1 MNLAVKDIRH
11 NLGRF
16 ALTGVGIGMLLMMVM
31 GMVGIYRGLI
41 EDATLL
47 IDNLGA
53 DIWIVQKNTRGPFA
67 EVSRVPRNLL
77 DRVAV
82 VPGVTNAREF
92 VYHMIQRE
100 YLGKPLRIGVVGLS
114 WPIDKGEWLP
124 LIAGRPLAQTH
135 YEMIADEKLG
145 IPLGENLRLGKEMYN
160 VVGITK
166 GMISSGGD
174 GLAFFTVDDAQI
186 IQFDTPGEAVRLERA
201 SRFERGAKADIGH
214 TQPSLLDKALGP
226 SASIPA
232 LGPPAIS
239 AVIAT
244 LKPSFEF
251 SAVSSVLSG
260 WSDVSVYTAE
270 GQRQLML
277 KGMVEMA
284 RKQIGF
290 FTVLLAL
297 ISAIIMALILYTLTL
312 EKVHEIALLKLIGA
326 PNRVIL
332 SMILQQALFLA
343 VTGYVIAYLAGQKIF
358 PQFPRRVILLDND
371 LFLLALI
378 VLGISVASSILG
390 IYKAVKVNPNEA
402 LAG

>member
-16 ALTGVGIGMLLMMVM
+16 VLTSFGIGMLLMMVM
-31 GMVGIYRGLI
+31 GMVGIYRGMI

-47 IDNLGA
+47 IDRLGA
-53 DIWIVQKNTRGPFA
+53 DIWVVQNNTRGPFA

-82 VPGVTNAREF
+82 IPGITDAREF
-92 VYHMIQRE
+92 IYHMIQRE
-100 YLGKPLRIGVVGLS
+100 REGNPLRIGVVGLS
-114 WPIDKGEWLP
+114 WPLDKGEWLP
-124 LIAGRPLAQTH
+124 LIAGRSLSQAH
-135 YEMIADEKLG
+135 YEMVADQTLG
-145 IPLGENLRLGKEMYN
+145 IGLGEKLRLGKETFS

-174 GLAFFTVDDAQI
+174 GLAFFTVEDAQL
-186 IQFDTPGEAVRLERA
+186 IQFDTPGEGVRLERA
-201 SRFERGAKADIGH
+201 SRLERGAKADIGLS
-214 TQPSLLDKALGP
+214 QPPLLERALGP
-226 SASIPA
+226 SSSIPA
-232 LGPPAIS
+232 FGPPMVS

-244 LKPSFEF
+244 LHPSFEP
-251 SAVSSVLSG
+251 SAVLSVLSG
-260 WSDVSVYTAE
+260 WKDVSVYTADE
-270 GQRQLML
+270 QRQLML

-284 RKQIGF
+284 RKQIGL
-290 FTVLLAL
+290 FTALLTF

-343 VTGYVIAYLAGQKIF
+343 MAGYGIAYLVGQKVF
-358 PQFPRRVILLDND
+358 PKFPRRVILLDSD
-371 LFLLALI
+371 LFTLALI
-378 VLGISVASSILG
+378 VLGISIASSILG

>member
-1 MNLAVKDIRH
+1 MNLAFKDIRH

-16 ALTGVGIGMLLMMVM
+16 ALTSFGIGMLLMMVM
-31 GMVGIYRGLI
+31 GMVGIYRGMI

-47 IDNLGA
+47 IDRLGA
-53 DIWIVQKNTRGPFA
+53 DIWVVQNNTRGPFA

-82 VPGVTNAREF
+82 IPGITDAREF
-92 VYHMIQRE
+92 IYHMIQRE
-100 YLGKPLRIGVVGLS
+100 REGNPLRIGVVGLS
-114 WPIDKGEWLP
+114 WPLDKGEWLP
-124 LIAGRPLAQTH
+124 LIAGRSLSQAH
-135 YEMIADEKLG
+135 YEMVADQTLG
-145 IPLGENLRLGKEMYN
+145 IGLGEKLRLGKETFS

-174 GLAFFTVDDAQI
+174 GLAFFTVEDAQL

-201 SRFERGAKADIGH
+201 SRLERGAKADIGLS
-214 TQPSLLDKALGP
+214 QPPLLERALGP
-226 SASIPA
+226 SSSIPA
-232 LGPPAIS
+232 FGPPMVS

-244 LKPSFEF
+244 LHPSFEP
-251 SAVSSVLSG
+251 SAVLSVLSG
-260 WSDVSVYTAE
+260 WRDVSVYTAQA
-270 GQRQLML
+270 QRQLML

-284 RKQIGF
+284 RKQIGL
-290 FTVLLAL
+290 FTALLTF

-343 VTGYVIAYLAGQKIF
+343 MAGYGIAYLAGQKVF
-358 PQFPRRVILLDND
+358 PNFPRRVILLDRD
-371 LFLLALI
+371 LFTLALI
-378 VLGISVASSILG
+378 VLGISIASSILG
-390 IYKAVKVNPNEA
+390 IYKAVRVNPSEA

>member
-11 NLGRF
+11 NFGRF
-16 ALTGVGIGMLLMMVM
+16 ALTGLGIGMLLMMVM

-47 IDNLGA
+47 IDSLDA
-53 DIWIVQKNTRGPFA
+53 DVWVVQKNTRGPFA

-77 DRVAV
+77 DRVRV
-82 VPGVTNAREF
+82 IPGVTNAREF
-92 VYHMIQRE
+92 IYHMIQRE
-100 YLGKPLRIGVVGLS
+100 YQGRPLRIGVVGLS

-124 LIAGRPLAQTH
+124 LIAGRPLSQARF
-135 YEMIADEKLG
+135 EMIADEKLG
-145 IPLGENLRLGKEMYN
+145 LPLGENLRLGKETYN
-160 VVGITK
+160 VVGLTR
-166 GMISSGGD
+166 GMMSSGGD
-174 GLAFFTVDDAQI
+174 GLAFFTVDDAQF
-186 IQFDTPGEAVRLERA
+186 IQFDEPGEAVRLERA
-201 SRFERGAKADIGH
+201 SRFERGSKADIGH
-214 TQPSLLDKALGP
+214 TQPSLIEKALGP
-226 SASIPA
+226 RSSIPSF
-232 LGPPAIS
+232 GPPEIS
-239 AVIAT
+239 AVIASI
-244 LKPSFEF
+244 KPSFEL
-251 SAVSSVLSG
+251 SAVESVLSG

-270 GQRQLML
+270 EQRQLML

-284 RKQIGF
+284 RKQIGL
-290 FTVLLAL
+290 FTALLAL

-343 VTGYVIAYLAGQKIF
+343 VSGYGIAYLAGQKVF

-378 VLGISVASSILG
+378 VLGISIASSILG
-390 IYKAVKVNPNEA
+390 IYRAVKVNPNEA

>member
-16 ALTGVGIGMLLMMVM
+16 ALTGFGIGMLLMIVM
-31 GMVGIYRGLI
+31 GMVGIYRGMI

-47 IDNLGA
+47 IDRVGA
-53 DIWIVQKNTRGPFA
+53 DIWVVQNNTRGPFA
-67 EVSRVPRNLL
+67 EVSRVPKNLA

-82 VPGVTNAREF
+82 IPGVEHAREF

-100 YLGKPLRIGVVGLS
+100 RYGKSLRIGVVGLS
-114 WPIDKGEWLP
+114 WPLDKGEWLP
-124 LIAGRPLAQTH
+124 LIAGRPLSQAH
-135 YEMIADEKLG
+135 YEMVADQTLG
-145 IPLGENLRLGKEMYN
+145 IRLGEKLRLGKETFS

-174 GLAFFTVDDAQI
+174 GLAFFTVDDAQL

-201 SRFERGAKADIGH
+201 SRLERAAKDDIGH
-214 TQPSLLDKALGP
+214 TQPPLLGRALGP
-226 SASIPA
+226 SSSIPA
-232 LGPPAIS
+232 FGPPTIS

-244 LKPSFEF
+244 LRPSFEPP
-251 SAVSSVLSG
+251 AVTSVISG
-260 WSDVSVYTAE
+260 WSDVSVYTAGE
-270 GQRQLML
+270 QGQLML
-277 KGMVEMA
+277 KGTVEMA
-284 RKQIGF
+284 RKQIGL
-290 FTVLLAL
+290 FTALLTF

-343 VTGYVIAYLAGQKIF
+343 VTGYGIAYLAGQKVF
-358 PQFPRRVILLDND
+358 PNFPRRVILLESD
-371 LFLLALI
+371 LLSLGLI
-378 VLGISVASSILG
+378 VLGISIASSLLG
-390 IYKAVKVNPNEA
+390 IYKAVRVNPNEA